1 MERDEIGIVYNRS
14 RVIEMPGQK
23 RNELLTGT
31 ERERLINRRDMGD
44 AKKRAANDSRA
55 KKKLAA
61 WADNLRDVELIL
73 ENLPDEMSESAIN
86 EFAVYRLIS
95 VVEELLR
102 VKEFRRICGDIND
115 PASWQTA
122 PGRPADELDIARSAL
137 LASVLGGVGQ
147 FLGADNPV
155 VHAVALSK
163 FYADPQLQKRLT
175 DAEKK
180 SVEKC
185 VEATEKIYE
194 VDLLGGSR
202 GHNNIFCY
210 NGYKHRGSVP
220 VFSDTVF

>member
-1 MERDEIGIVYNRS
+1 
-14 RVIEMPGQK
+14 
-23 RNELLTGT
+23 L
-31 ERERLINRRDMGD
+31 
-44 AKKRAANDSRA
+44 
-55 KKKLAA
+55 
-61 WADNLRDVELIL
+61 
-73 ENLPDEMSESAIN
+73 
-86 EFAVYRLIS
+86 
-95 VVEELLR
+95 
-102 VKEFRRICGDIND
+102 
-115 PASWQTA
+115 
-122 PGRPADELDIARSAL
+122 RPAEDIDIARASILAL
-137 LASVLGGVGQ
+137 MLESVGRYLGS
-147 FLGADNPV
+147 DNPV

>member
-1 MERDEIGIVYNRS
+1 
-14 RVIEMPGQK
+14 MPGQK

-31 ERERLINRRDMGD
+31 ERERLINRRDMAD
-44 AKKRAANDSRA
+44 AKTRAANDSRA

-61 WADNLRDVELIL
+61 WVDNLRDVELIL

-95 VVEELLR
+95 VIEDLLR
-102 VKEFRRICGDIND
+102 VKKFRRVSGDIND
-115 PASWQTA
+115 SASWQTT
-122 PGRPADELDIARSAL
+122 PLRPAEDIDIARASILAL
-137 LASVLGGVGQ
+137 MLESVGRYLGS
-147 FLGADNPV
+147 DNPV

-202 GHNNIFCY
+202 GHNSIFCY
-210 NGYKHRGSVP
+210 TGYKHRGIVP

>member
-1 MERDEIGIVYNRS
+1 
-14 RVIEMPGQK
+14 MPGQK

-55 KKKLAA
+55 KKKLVA
-61 WADNLRDVELIL
+61 WMDNIEDVELIL
-73 ENLPDEMSESAIN
+73 ENLPQEVTKEAIRESDI
-86 EFAVYRLIS
+86 YRLIS
-95 VVEELLR
+95 VMSDSLR
-102 VKEFRRICGDIND
+102 VKNFRRVSGAIND
-115 PASWQTA
+115 SASWQTT
-122 PGRPADELDIARSAL
+122 PLRPAEDIDIARASILAL
-137 LASVLGGVGQ
+137 MLESVGRYLGS
-147 FLGADNPV
+147 DNPV